1 VGLLDCM
8 GKGLR
13 ERGRREREIS
23 MMGKQKKMK
32 LKSPPACK
40 NPRATSQIE
49 SGVAEMNYRI

>member
-1 VGLLDCM
+1 M